1 MPEDKVIK
9 SGQFTLP
16 RLLFLVVSGLLVFI
30 IVATGRLNI
39 GYILLT
45 LAICVLLYLIATDW
59 GVQME
64 SIGTDTLAAA
74 RPDLNRSPA
83 ALVGAAP
90 SEPVVTRQAAQ
101 EQRTRKRS
109 SRQPKRRR

>member
-16 RLLFLVVSGLLVFI
+16 RLLFLAVSGLVVFV

-45 LAICVLLYLIATDW
+45 LVLCVLLYLIATDW

-64 SIGTDTLAAA
+64 EIQTGKLVAT
-74 RPDLNRSPA
+74 RPDLNRGPA
-83 ALVGAAP
+83 LAPASP
-90 SEPVVTRQAAQ
+90 SEPAATRPAAQ
-101 EQRTRKRS
+101 EPRARRRS

>member
-1 MPEDKVIK
+1 MPEKDKLIK

-16 RLLFLVVSGLLVFI
+16 RLFFLLVSGVVVFV

-45 LAICVLLYLIATDW
+45 LVICLLLYLIATDW

-64 SIGTDTLAAA
+64 EIETGNLAP
-74 RPDLNRSPA
+74 RQDLNRNPA
-83 ALVGAAP
+83 LAGVAP
-90 SEPVVTRQAAQ
+90 TEPVATRPINQ
-101 EQRTRKRS
+101 ESRTRRRS

>member
-16 RLLFLVVSGLLVFI
+16 RLFFLLLSGIVVFV

-45 LAICVLLYLIATDW
+45 LVLCVLLYLIATDW

-64 SIGTDTLAAA
+64 AVETGQLAPRMDITQRPAPATASPREPIAA
-74 RPDLNRSPA
+74 RP
-83 ALVGAAP
+83 V
-90 SEPVVTRQAAQ
+90 SEESRA
-101 EQRTRKRS
+101 RRKS